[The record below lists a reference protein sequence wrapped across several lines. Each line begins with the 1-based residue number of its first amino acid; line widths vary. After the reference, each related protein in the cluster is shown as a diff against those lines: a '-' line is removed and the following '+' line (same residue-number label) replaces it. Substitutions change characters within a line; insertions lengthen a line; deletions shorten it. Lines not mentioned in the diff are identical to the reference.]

1 MAPGAAGPEIPE
13 DDEADA
19 VADQLGLARKPVDPI
34 LLRVARLWLGANRI
48 AQDCRLRNHSGEKR
62 LGDGKANYCVRCLK
76 TSRLALDKIGEA
88 LNGLDSDPTEK
99 AIVSSSK

>member
-1 MAPGAAGPEIPE
+1 MADGAEHQAVSENA
-13 DDEADA
+13 EADE

-34 LLRVARLWLGANRI
+34 LLRIARLWLGANRI
-48 AQDCRLRNHSGEKR
+48 AQDCRIRNHSGEKR

-88 LNGLDSDPTEK
+88 LNGLGSDPTEK
-99 AIVSSSK
+99 AIISNAT